1 MNGSGP
7 RQRLE
12 LRSVSRTAL
21 RPLGIAALVMI
32 ELLMAWDWQRLERPF
47 AASALVVPLLIVAG
61 FAALSRRDRHP
72 VAVFTIVMIISASA
86 AVVPLYHPGVVPMA
100 ALYAVS
106 IRCSARTA
114 RIALGT
120 TILMF
125 LLISLLFPEPDLPL
139 ESRLF
144 STLGYAIFTTA
155 IWVAGRHFGAQART
169 LTDVTALRAA
179 AVDSAVAAERLRL
192 ARELHDIVSHAVS
205 IMVVQAGGARRML
218 ARDPQRAEQALYAV
232 EDVGR
237 EAMDELRRLLT
248 VLRSAAGDQ
257 AAEEQDAPGLD
268 ALAGL
273 VSRTSEAGI
282 ATVFEVD
289 GEAGSLAPSVELT
302 AYRVVQEALTNTV
315 KHAGPG
321 ATARVQLSW
330 QHSPDDVTEL
340 SLRVSDQRASE
351 PDTVATGPTELSI
364 GLGLAGLAERVTA
377 IGGRFSAHP
386 TETGYLVQATLPA
399 TRPGRLEISLSE
411 PSALGAGSR
420 LGMDGGT

>member
-1 MNGSGP
+1 M
-7 RQRLE
+7 
-12 LRSVSRTAL
+12 SRTAL

-86 AVVPLYHPGVVPMA
+86 AVVPLYHPGVVPLA

-120 TILMF
+120 TILTF
-125 LLISLLFPEPDLPL
+125 VVIAVFYPVPDLTLGTRLISAV
-139 ESRLF
+139 
-144 STLGYAIFTTA
+144 GYTIFAGA
-155 IWVAGRHFGAQART
+155 IWIAGRHFGAQTRR
-169 LTDVTALRAA
+169 LRDVTALRAA
-179 AVDSAVAAERLRL
+179 AIDSAVAAERLRL

-386 TETGYLVQATLPA
+386 TETGYLIQATLPA